1 MIYKTLHRKLK
12 IEQHKFHVKPRSMNS
27 VALERLAFPVPL
39 VTPIVLLLKRHEHHL
54 IMKGQQL
61 IKICLTC
68 TYLPVCITNQ
78 AC

>member
-1 MIYKTLHRKLK
+1 
-12 IEQHKFHVKPRSMNS
+12 VNS